1 MELFWIFLTNHI
13 ISKINWV
20 FPSKDMQG
28 KRRITERHFPPSCI
42 AKYKFIRLS
51 LSRSTFCRKSIWSV
65 IYVWNLKKYLE
76 DKNSN
81 NMFKTWWKIAFPF
94 ITFVNLND
102 LHDKDFSWLIFRVL
116 SDQKM
121 TLFLIIAIWNH
132 SVTL

>member
-1 MELFWIFLTNHI
+1 MKPFWIILTNHI
-13 ISKINWV
+13 MSKINWV

-94 ITFVNLND
+94 ITFVNLNH
-102 LHDKDFSWLIFRVL
+102 LHDKDFSWLIFRIQR
-116 SDQKM
+116 DQKL
-121 TLFLIIAIWNH
+121 TLFQYNLIVPKI
-132 SVTL
+132 